1 MNQMLQEPEVSQAQ
15 IAQDQVPQETSQA
28 ISQTPDVPAAPPVA
42 AHPRFVKPQRVA
54 FVQSAWHRE
63 VVEEC
68 RIAFLDEIEARHIAR
83 AQVDVFEVPG
93 SFEIP
98 LHAQLLAKTRRYTA
112 IVAAGLVVDGGI
124 YRHEFVADT
133 VIKALMDVQ
142 LKTEVPIFSAVL
154 TPQQFHESAVHYE
167 FFRKHFATKGIE
179 VAEACAN
186 TLHSLERLRGAGGGG
201 DRVRFNLSPTGRGR
215 FAPGDAKHR
224 PVQIGLRSLT
234 KR

>member
-1 MNQMLQEPEVSQAQ
+1 MNQMLQEAER
-15 IAQDQVPQETSQA
+15 PQTQNA
-28 ISQTPDVPAAPPVA
+28 PDTPDRPPAPN
-42 AHPRFVKPQRVA
+42 HPRFTKPQRVA
-54 FVQSAWHRE
+54 FVQASWHRE

-68 RIAFLDEIEARHIAR
+68 RIAFLDEIEARGIAR
-83 AQVDVFEVPG
+83 SQVDLFAVPG

-142 LKTEVPIFSAVL
+142 LRTEVPVFSAVL
-154 TPQQFHESAVHYE
+154 TPQQFHESAVHLD
-167 FFRKHFATKGIE
+167 FFRKHFVTKGIE

-186 TLHSLERLRGAGGGG
+186 TLHSLERLRGQVAAGI
-201 DRVRFNLSPTGRGR
+201 V
-215 FAPGDAKHR
+215 
-224 PVQIGLRSLT
+224 
-234 KR
+234 

>member
-1 MNQMLQEPEVSQAQ
+1 MNQMLQDAEIQQAQ
-15 IAQDQVPQETSQA
+15 VQDAQVQDSSPETIDPPS
-28 ISQTPDVPAAPPVA
+28 AP
-42 AHPRFVKPQRVA
+42 AHPRFAKPQRVA

-63 VVEEC
+63 VVQEC
-68 RIAFLDEIEARHIAR
+68 RIAFLAEIEARGITN
-83 AQVDVFEVPG
+83 VDVFEVPG

-98 LHAQLLAKTRRYTA
+98 LHAQILAKTRRYTA

-142 LKTEVPIFSAVL
+142 LRTEVPVFSAVL
-154 TPQQFHESAVHYE
+154 TPQQFHESSAHFE

-186 TLHSLERLRGAGGGG
+186 TLLSLERLRGQVAAGI
-201 DRVRFNLSPTGRGR
+201 V
-215 FAPGDAKHR
+215 
-224 PVQIGLRSLT
+224 
-234 KR
+234 

>member
-1 MNQMLQEPEVSQAQ
+1 MNQMLQEPTQQAS
-15 IAQDQVPQETSQA
+15 ETKLPPE
-28 ISQTPDVPAAPPVA
+28 IGDPPPVKT
-42 AHPRFVKPQRVA
+42 HPRFAKPQRVA

-68 RIAFLDEIEARHIAR
+68 RIAFLDEIEARGIERAR
-83 AQVDVFEVPG
+83 IDLFEVPG

-98 LHAQLLAKTRRYTA
+98 LHAQILAKTRRYTA

-142 LKTEVPIFSAVL
+142 LRTEVPIFSAVL
-154 TPQQFHESAVHYE
+154 TPQQFHESAVHVD
-167 FFRKHFATKGIE
+167 FFRKHFVIKGVE

-186 TLHSLERLRGAGGGG
+186 TLLSLERLRGQVAAGI
-201 DRVRFNLSPTGRGR
+201 V
-215 FAPGDAKHR
+215 
-224 PVQIGLRSLT
+224 
-234 KR
+234 

>member
-1 MNQMLQEPEVSQAQ
+1 MNQTLLEPEIQSQPHS
-15 IAQDQVPQETSQA
+15 IDQSGA
-28 ISQTPDVPAAPPVA
+28 PDATEPPPAP

-54 FVQSAWHRE
+54 FVQSSWHRD

-68 RIAFLDEIEARHIAR
+68 RIAFLAEIEARQIAP

-93 SFEIP
+93 AFEIP

-142 LKTEVPIFSAVL
+142 LKTEVPVFSAVL
-154 TPQQFHESAVHYE
+154 TPQQFHESAVHHE
-167 FFRKHFATKGIE
+167 FFRKHFVIKGIE
-179 VAEACAN
+179 IAEACAS
-186 TLHSLERLRGAGGGG
+186 TLHSLERLRGQVAAGI
-201 DRVRFNLSPTGRGR
+201 V
-215 FAPGDAKHR
+215 
-224 PVQIGLRSLT
+224 
-234 KR
+234 

>member
-1 MNQMLQEPEVSQAQ
+1 MNQMLQEPHLQDAPEVNESY
-15 IAQDQVPQETSQA
+15 ET
-28 ISQTPDVPAAPPVA
+28 IGRPPVP
-42 AHPRFVKPQRVA
+42 AHPRFAKPQRVA
-54 FVQSAWHRE
+54 FVQSSWHRE

-83 AQVDVFEVPG
+83 AQIDLFEVPG

-142 LKTEVPIFSAVL
+142 LRTEVPVFSAVL
-154 TPQQFHESAVHYE
+154 TPQQFHESAAHFD
-167 FFRKHFATKGIE
+167 FFRKHFATKGVE

-186 TLHSLERLRGAGGGG
+186 TLLSLERLRGQVAAGI
-201 DRVRFNLSPTGRGR
+201 V
-215 FAPGDAKHR
+215 
-224 PVQIGLRSLT
+224 
-234 KR
+234 

>member
-1 MNQMLQEPEVSQAQ
+1 MNQMLQEPEVQS
-15 IAQDQVPQETSQA
+15 QVPTSEA
-28 ISQTPDVPAAPPVA
+28 GNAPDIPERPPAP
-42 AHPRFVKPQRVA
+42 AHPRFAKPQRIA

-83 AQVDVFEVPG
+83 AQVDLFEVPG

-98 LHAQLLAKTRRYTA
+98 LHAQMLAKTRRYTA

-142 LKTEVPIFSAVL
+142 LRTEVPVFSAVL
-154 TPQQFHESAVHYE
+154 TPQQFHESTVRISNSSASILRPRASRSRKPAPTRCSAWNGCAARSRRGSRSPNAV
-167 FFRKHFATKGIE
+167 F
-179 VAEACAN
+179 
-186 TLHSLERLRGAGGGG
+186 ER
-201 DRVRFNLSPTGRGR
+201 SGRGSTMGAHNPLQR
-215 FAPGDAKHR
+215 LIC
-224 PVQIGLRSLT
+224 QISPPPRL
-234 KR
+234 

>member
-1 MNQMLQEPEVSQAQ
+1 MNQMLQEPELQESEVQESEVQESNVQESEVREAEVEASQAKGT
-15 IAQDQVPQETSQA
+15 PET
-28 ISQTPDVPAAPPVA
+28 IDPPPAPAY
-42 AHPRFVKPQRVA
+42 PRFAKPQRVA

-68 RIAFLDEIEARHIAR
+68 RIAFLGEIEARGIAR
-83 AQVDVFEVPG
+83 AHIDVFEVPG

-142 LKTEVPIFSAVL
+142 LRTEVPVFSAVL
-154 TPQQFHESAVHYE
+154 TPQQFHESAAHFD
-167 FFRKHFATKGIE
+167 FFRKHFAIKGIE

-186 TLHSLERLRGAGGGG
+186 TLHSLERLRGQVAAGI
-201 DRVRFNLSPTGRGR
+201 V
-215 FAPGDAKHR
+215 
-224 PVQIGLRSLT
+224 
-234 KR
+234 

>member
-1 MNQMLQEPEVSQAQ
+1 MNQMLQDAEIQSSQSQVSPE
-15 IAQDQVPQETSQA
+15 IPER
-28 ISQTPDVPAAPPVA
+28 PPSP
-42 AHPRFVKPQRVA
+42 AHPRFAKPQRIA
-54 FVQSAWHRE
+54 FVQSSWHRD

-68 RIAFLDEIEARHIAR
+68 RIAFLAECEARHITNI
-83 AQVDVFEVPG
+83 DVFEVPG

-98 LHAQLLAKTRRYTA
+98 LHAQILAKTRRYTA

-142 LKTEVPIFSAVL
+142 LRTEVPVFSAVL
-154 TPQQFHESAVHYE
+154 TPQQFHESAAHFE

-186 TLHSLERLRGAGGGG
+186 TLLSLERLRGQVAAGIVG
-201 DRVRFNLSPTGRGR
+201 
-215 FAPGDAKHR
+215 
-224 PVQIGLRSLT
+224 
-234 KR
+234 

>member
-1 MNQMLQEPEVSQAQ
+1 MRAAATTSDRSADRAF
-15 IAQDQVPQETSQA
+15 IAAEIATSCDVVPTSA
-28 ISQTPDVPAAPPVA
+28 LLGTT
-42 AHPRFVKPQRVA
+42 
-54 FVQSAWHRE
+54 
-63 VVEEC
+63 VE
-68 RIAFLDEIEARHIAR
+68 EIEARHISR
-83 AQVDVFEVPG
+83 AQVDLFEVPG

-154 TPQQFHESAVHYE
+154 TPQQFHDIAVHHD
-167 FFRKHFATKGIE
+167 FFRKHFVIKGIE

-186 TLHSLERLRGAGGGG
+186 TLLSLERLRGQVAAGIVG
-201 DRVRFNLSPTGRGR
+201 
-215 FAPGDAKHR
+215 
-224 PVQIGLRSLT
+224 
-234 KR
+234 